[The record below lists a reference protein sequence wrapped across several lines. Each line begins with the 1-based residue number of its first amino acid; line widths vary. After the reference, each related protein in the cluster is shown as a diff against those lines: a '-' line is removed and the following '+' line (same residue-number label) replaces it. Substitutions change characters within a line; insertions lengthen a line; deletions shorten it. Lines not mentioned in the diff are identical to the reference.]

1 MKRRCDEHDY
11 TQRGIYMITIA
22 TEGRLPLFGT
32 LKGDPLATDG
42 NNKPHIVLSPLG
54 ERVQA
59 CWYDIH
65 GHYPEVSVI
74 KLCIMPDHIHGVLF
88 IKEKHTVPPWHY
100 HQWLQEWYEKGGTR
114 TGNYHGDSVAIYST
128 CPHRPVH

>member
-11 TQRGIYMITIA
+11 TKRGIYMITIA

-32 LKGDPLATDG
+32 LKGYPLATNG
-42 NNKPHIVLSPLG
+42 NNKPHIILSPLG

-88 IKEKHTVPPWHY
+88 VKETMPHHLGTIINGFKS
-100 HQWLQEWYEKGGTR
+100 GTR
-114 TGNYHGDSVAIYST
+114 KAA
-128 CPHRPVH
+128 